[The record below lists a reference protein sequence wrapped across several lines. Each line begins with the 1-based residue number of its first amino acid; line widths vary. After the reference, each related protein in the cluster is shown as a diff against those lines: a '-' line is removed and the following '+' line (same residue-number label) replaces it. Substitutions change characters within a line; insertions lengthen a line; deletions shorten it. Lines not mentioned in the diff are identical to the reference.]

1 MPLSKYH
8 QIAATLSGLNRS
20 TFRCAMAA
28 DGPVSQ
34 ELKTLQEELSTSQ
47 KERAAA
53 AAAGAAA
60 MPESTEGQPD
70 ANDFIP
76 ASVILEQL
84 QHDAPS
90 GYFTLDWLMSKLQK
104 QSFGLL
110 MLVLAIVAAA
120 PGICLIGGLLLLIPA
135 FQMIMGRPAPTFP
148 HWIGARRIP
157 TRHLGPIVQR
167 AIAVL
172 KTLEKTIHPRGRVPA
187 EASKR
192 VVGIAVVLLSARLI
206 LTPIPLSNILPAIVI
221 ALISLAYTE
230 EDGVVWQIMS
240 GA

>member
-1 MPLSKYH
+1 
-8 QIAATLSGLNRS
+8 
-20 TFRCAMAA
+20 
-28 DGPVSQ
+28 
-34 ELKTLQEELSTSQ
+34 
-47 KERAAA
+47 
-53 AAAGAAA
+53 

-70 ANDFIP
+70 AKNFVP
-76 ASVILEQL
+76 ASVILQKL
-84 QHDAPS
+84 HHDAPS
-90 GYFTLDWLMSKLQK
+90 GYFTLDWLMSELQK

-120 PGICLIGGLLLLIPA
+120 PGISLIAGLLLLIPA
-135 FQMIMGRPAPTFP
+135 FQMIMGRSAPTFP
-148 HWIGARRIP
+148 HWIGTRRLP

-172 KTLEKTIHPRGRVPA
+172 KYLEKTVHPRGRVPA

-192 VVGIAVVLLSARLI
+192 VVGIAVVLLCARLI
-206 LTPIPLSNILPAIVI
+206 LTPIPLSNILPAVMI

-230 EDGVVWQIMS
+230 EDELMLSICLLLGFVIVAIDLAVVWRIMS

>member
-1 MPLSKYH
+1 
-8 QIAATLSGLNRS
+8 
-20 TFRCAMAA
+20 
-28 DGPVSQ
+28 VSDAIR
-34 ELKTLQEELSTSQ
+34 T
-47 KERAAA
+47 
-53 AAAGAAA
+53 
-60 MPESTEGQPD
+60 PESAEGQADP
-70 ANDFIP
+70 NDFIP
-76 ASVILEQL
+76 ASVMLQKL

-135 FQMIMGRPAPTFP
+135 FQMILGRPAPTFP
-148 HWIGARRIP
+148 HWIGARRIS

-172 KTLEKTIHPRGRVPA
+172 KYLEKTIHPRGRIPL

-206 LTPIPLSNILPAIVI
+206 LNPIPLSNILPAFVI

-230 EDGVVWQIMS
+230 EDGLMLSICLLAGFVIIAIDLAVVWQFVS

>member
-1 MPLSKYH
+1 
-8 QIAATLSGLNRS
+8 
-20 TFRCAMAA
+20 MAA
-28 DGPVSQ
+28 DGPLCE
-34 ELKTLQEELSTSQ
+34 ELKTLQEELSTCQ

-53 AAAGAAA
+53 AAAGAPS

-76 ASVILEQL
+76 ASVILQQL

-135 FQMIMGRPAPTFP
+135 FQMIMGRPSPTFP
-148 HWIGARRIP
+148 HGFGARRIP

-172 KTLEKTIHPRGRVPA
+172 KNLEKMIHPRGRVPA

-192 VVGIAVVLLSARLI
+192 MVGIAVVLLSVRLI
-206 LTPIPLSNILPAIVI
+206 LAPIPLSNILPAVVI

-230 EDGVVWQIMS
+230 EDGLMLSICLLAGFVLFSITPALVL
-240 GA
+240 

>member
-1 MPLSKYH
+1 
-8 QIAATLSGLNRS
+8 
-20 TFRCAMAA
+20 MAA

-34 ELKTLQEELSTSQ
+34 ELKTRQEELSTSK

-53 AAAGAAA
+53 AAAA

-76 ASVILEQL
+76 ASVVLEQL
-84 QHDAPS
+84 RHDAPP

-148 HWIGARRIP
+148 RWIGARRFP
-157 TRHLGPIVQR
+157 TRHLGPVVQR

-172 KTLEKTIHPRGRVPA
+172 KYLEKTIHPRGRIPG

-192 VVGIAVVLLSARLI
+192 VVGIVVVLLSARLI
-206 LTPIPLSNILPAIVI
+206 ITPIPLSNILPAVVI

-230 EDGVVWQIMS
+230 EDGLMLSICLLAGFVIVAIDLAVVWQIMS